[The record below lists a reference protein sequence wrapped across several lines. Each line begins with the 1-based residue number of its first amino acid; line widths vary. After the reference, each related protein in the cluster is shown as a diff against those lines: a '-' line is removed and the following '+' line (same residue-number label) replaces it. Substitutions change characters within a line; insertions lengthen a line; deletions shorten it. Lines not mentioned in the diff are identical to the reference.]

1 MATCAETPEGG
12 RNGDVRRSLNSGMGA
27 FASQDCIPHQSEW
40 TEWTV
45 HSVYGLSLISYLRL
59 IWVPH
64 QNALAQNIKSASL
77 GTPISVL
84 AGACVVCDVV
94 CMLRDV
100 FPIQIR
106 VSVFFMTR
114 LCANAEIGVPR
125 GRTACLRHHPSTERH
140 SRTPRH
146 HCTPRYSCSFSRHSC
161 LSPVIPAKAGILT
174 RA

>member
-1 MATCAETPEGG
+1 MATCAETSEGG
-12 RNGDVRRSLNSGMGA
+12 RDGDVRRNLNSGMGA
-27 FASQDCIPHQSEW
+27 FAPQDCVPHQSEW
-40 TEWTV
+40 TEWAQWTV
-45 HSVYGLSLISYLRL
+45 HAVYILSLISYLRL

-94 CMLRDV
+94 CMSRDV

-106 VSVFFMTR
+106 VSVFFMAR

-125 GRTACLRHHPSTERH
+125 EDLP
-140 SRTPRH
+140 
-146 HCTPRYSCSFSRHSC
+146 F
-161 LSPVIPAKAGILT
+161 LVIPAFPPSFL
-174 RA
+174 RRQES

>member
-1 MATCAETPEGG
+1 MACADTPGSG
-12 RNGDVRRSLNSGMGA
+12 RNGDVRRNLNSDMGA
-27 FASQDCIPHQSEW
+27 FAPQDCIPHQSEW
-40 TEWTV
+40 TQWTRWTV
-45 HSVYGLSLISYLRL
+45 YSVYGLSLISYLRL

-106 VSVFFMTR
+106 VSVFFMAR

-125 GRTACLRHHPSTERH
+125 EDLPFLVIPAFP
-140 SRTPRH
+140 
-146 HCTPRYSCSFSRHSC
+146 RHSC

-174 RA
+174 RTWTP

>member
-106 VSVFFMTR
+106 VSVFFMAR
-114 LCANAEIGVPR
+114 LCANAVIGVPR
-125 GRTACLRHHPSTERH
+125 EDLPFLVIPAFP
-140 SRTPRH
+140 
-146 HCTPRYSCSFSRHSC
+146 RHSC

-174 RA
+174 RTWTP

>member
-1 MATCAETPEGG
+1 MACADTPGSG
-12 RNGDVRRSLNSGMGA
+12 RNGDVRRNLNSDMGA
-27 FASQDCIPHQSEW
+27 FAPQDCVPHQSEW
-40 TEWTV
+40 TEWAQWTV
-45 HSVYGLSLISYLRL
+45 HSVYILSLISYLRL

-64 QNALAQNIKSASL
+64 QNALAQNILSASL

-106 VSVFFMTR
+106 VSVFFMAR

-125 GRTACLRHHPSTERH
+125 EDLPFLVIPAFP
-140 SRTPRH
+140 
-146 HCTPRYSCSFSRHSC
+146 RHSC

-174 RA
+174 RTWTP

>member
-27 FASQDCIPHQSEW
+27 FAPQDCIPHQSEW
-40 TEWTV
+40 TEWAQWTV
-45 HSVYGLSLISYLRL
+45 HSVYILSLISYLRL

-64 QNALAQNIKSASL
+64 QNALAQNILSASL

-94 CMLRDV
+94 CMSRDV

-106 VSVFFMTR
+106 VTVFFMTR
-114 LCANAEIGVPR
+114 LCRNGSLGVSER
-125 GRTACLRHHPSTERH
+125 SAGRSKT
-140 SRTPRH
+140 
-146 HCTPRYSCSFSRHSC
+146 CSDF
-161 LSPVIPAKAGILT
+161 I
-174 RA
+174 

>member
-1 MATCAETPEGG
+1 MGG
-12 RNGDVRRSLNSGMGA
+12 GCNDVCRNIDPSMGT
-27 FASQDCIPHQSEW
+27 FASHECIPHQSEW
-40 TEWTV
+40 TQWTQWTV
-45 HSVYGLSLISYLRL
+45 HSVYVPSLITYLRL
-59 IWVPH
+59 IWVPY

-106 VSVFFMTR
+106 VSVFFMAR

-125 GRTACLRHHPSTERH
+125 EDLP
-140 SRTPRH
+140 
-146 HCTPRYSCSFSRHSC
+146 F
-161 LSPVIPAKAGILT
+161 LVIPAFPPSFL
-174 RA
+174 RRQES

>member
-1 MATCAETPEGG
+1 MACADTPGSG
-12 RNGDVRRSLNSGMGA
+12 RNGDVRRNLNSDMGA
-27 FASQDCIPHQSEW
+27 FAPQDCIPHQSEW
-40 TEWTV
+40 TQWTRWTV
-45 HSVYGLSLISYLRL
+45 YSVYGLSLISYLRL

-106 VSVFFMTR
+106 VSVFFMAR

-125 GRTACLRHHPSTERH
+125 GRTAFPL
-140 SRTPRH
+140 
-146 HCTPRYSCSFSRHSC
+146 SFLPFPRHSC
-161 LSPVIPAKAGILT
+161 EGRNLNQDMDAMNYISP
-174 RA
+174 